1 MADDLITPTG
11 KGWYDV
17 GGRKVRGRT
26 NALAAARNGGARNS
40 DANTFTLDRLD
51 FARRAGLQYSGERD
65 VYKVAGYKKQ
75 PTYED
80 YWSYYDRHPIASRI
94 VDLPAKTTW
103 RRPPEIVEPD
113 QEDGTEF
120 TRAFDEL
127 AKRLGLW
134 GRLKRVDRLSR
145 IGQYAVLLI
154 GTRDGL
160 HFDRPLT
167 RLSGPDDVVYLAS
180 YSERHAR
187 IDTWVTDRGDE
198 RHGLPEFYQID
209 TSRGNSSFR
218 SGAQTS
224 GTERVHWTRLVH
236 VAEDVLDDDVHGQPV
251 LRKVLNTIFNDEKVD
266 AASAEA
272 FWQLAD
278 RILQL
283 KADPE
288 ATGVDFAAVDQQLQ
302 LLYHDLRRTFMMQ
315 GGELSW
321 LGGDSPDP
329 TGISEVL
336 ATKMAA
342 GAGIPKRIL
351 YGSERGELASSQD
364 ERQWLGE
371 VRERQETHAEPNV
384 LRPLIDR
391 LVTLGA
397 LPRPGDAGYDALW
410 PNLYEPSE
418 QEISERNKSTA
429 DTAKALSPVG
439 GDPYELVEVDDAGN
453 VTLRPSEEVWEERER
468 LMGETDDT
476 PGLEPIDG
484 GDEPDTDTEEG
495 EPEEQGEAA

>member
-1 MADDLITPTG
+1 
-11 KGWYDV
+11 
-17 GGRKVRGRT
+17 
-26 NALAAARNGGARNS
+26 
-40 DANTFTLDRLD
+40 
-51 FARRAGLQYSGERD
+51 
-65 VYKVAGYKKQ
+65 
-75 PTYED
+75 
-80 YWSYYDRHPIASRI
+80 
-94 VDLPAKTTW
+94 
-103 RRPPEIVEPD
+103 
-113 QEDGTEF
+113 
-120 TRAFDEL
+120 
-127 AKRLGLW
+127 
-134 GRLKRVDRLSR
+134 
-145 IGQYAVLLI
+145 
-154 GTRDGL
+154 
-160 HFDRPLT
+160 
-167 RLSGPDDVVYLAS
+167 
-180 YSERHAR
+180 
-187 IDTWVTDRGDE
+187 
-198 RHGLPEFYQID
+198 
-209 TSRGNSSFR
+209 
-218 SGAQTS
+218 
-224 GTERVHWTRLVH
+224 

-251 LRKVLNTIFNDEKVD
+251 LRRVLNTIFNDEKVD

-371 VRERQETHAEPNV
+371 VRERQETHAEPNL
-384 LRPLIDR
+384 LRTLIDR
-391 LVTLGA
+391 LVKLGA
-397 LPRPGDAGYDALW
+397 LPRPGDGGYDALW

-418 QEISERNKSTA
+418 QEISEQNKSTA
-429 DTAKALSPVG
+429 DTAKALTPVG

-453 VTLRPSEEVWEERER
+453 VTLRPSEEIWKERKR

-476 PGLEPIDG
+476 PGLEPVDG
-484 GDEPDTDTEEG
+484 GDEPEPGPEEG
-495 EPEEQGEAA
+495 EPEEQGAAA

>member
-1 MADDLITPTG
+1 MITMAEQMITPTG

-17 GGRKVRGRT
+17 GGRKVRGRD
-26 NALAAARNGGARNS
+26 NALRAARNGASNS
-40 DANTFTLDRLD
+40 EADTFTLDRLD
-51 FARRAGLQYSGERD
+51 FSRRAGFQFGGDRD
-65 VYKVAGYKKQ
+65 IYEVAGYKKE
-75 PTYED
+75 PKYED

-113 QEDGTEF
+113 KEDGTEF
-120 TRAFDEL
+120 TEAFDEL

-134 GRLKRVDRLSR
+134 GRLERVDRLSR

-160 HFDRPLT
+160 NFDRPLT
-167 RLSGPDDVVYLAS
+167 RLFGAEDVVYLS
-180 YSERHAR
+180 GYSQRHAR

-198 RHGLPEFYQID
+198 RHGSPEFYQID

-224 GTERVHWTRLVH
+224 GTERVHWSRVIH
-236 VAEDVLDDDVHGQPV
+236 IAEDVLDDEVHGRPV
-251 LRKVLNTIFNDEKVD
+251 LRRVLNTVFNDEKVD
-266 AASAEA
+266 AASSEA

-302 LLYHDLRRTFMMQ
+302 LLYHDLRRSFMMQ

-336 ATKMAA
+336 ATKLAA

-364 ERQWLGE
+364 ERQWLGT
-371 VRERQETHAEPNV
+371 VRERQETHAEPNI
-384 LRPLIDR
+384 LRALIDR
-391 LVTLGA
+391 LIMLQA
-397 LPRPGDAGYDALW
+397 LPRPGEAGYDALW
-410 PNLYEPSE
+410 PNLYEPTE

-429 DTAKALSPVG
+429 DTAKALSPIG
-439 GDPYELVEVDDAGN
+439 GDPYELVEVDEEGN
-453 VTLRPSEEVWEERER
+453 VRLRPSEEVWAERA
-468 LMGETDDT
+468 
-476 PGLEPIDG
+476 LEPDP
-484 GDEPDTDTEEG
+484 EPVLPGVEVDPEPG
-495 EPEEQGEAA
+495 SVEPEAEPAGAPA